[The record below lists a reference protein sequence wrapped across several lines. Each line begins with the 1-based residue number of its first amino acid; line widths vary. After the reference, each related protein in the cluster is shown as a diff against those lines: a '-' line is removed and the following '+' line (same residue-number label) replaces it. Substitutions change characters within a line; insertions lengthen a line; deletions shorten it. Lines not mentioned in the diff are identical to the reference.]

1 MAAGGHAARNP
12 IMPTTTLNPLPRI
25 EPQPAFAGIVRANEN
40 FGSGQSRDLEDR
52 INSRFDLLLLQSG
65 LDVSGGVFLLL
76 SVLCG
81 LVCGGAA
88 FVAQENMLTTAVGFA
103 GGAALPLAAALG
115 ARARRQ
121 KQMMNQLPEMVD
133 ELARAAR
140 TGKSIEQCLMQV
152 AIDTAAPLG
161 NELRLCAAKLEL
173 GLSMRAALE
182 ELPHRTG
189 LVTLNV
195 FSMALTV
202 HVNSGGDLVGVLER
216 LSKTVRDRIMYLG
229 RLRAIT
235 AASRATAI
243 LMVVL
248 PPGIL
253 GFFLFRDPDYFTK
266 LFNASWGRGMTLVA
280 VALDILGV
288 IWVLRILKNS
298 QQT

>member
-1 MAAGGHAARNP
+1 
-12 IMPTTTLNPLPRI
+12 MPTTTLANMPRI

-40 FGSGQSRDLEDR
+40 FGSGQGRDLEDR
-52 INSRFDLLLLQSG
+52 LNSKFDLLLLQSG
-65 LDVSGGVFLLL
+65 LEVSGGMFLALCLL
-76 SVLCG
+76 CGVLCG
-81 LVCGGAA
+81 GVAL
-88 FVAQENMLTTAVGFA
+88 VAQENMLTTALGFA
-103 GGAALPLAAALG
+103 AGAVFPLGMALA

-133 ELARAAR
+133 ELARAAG
-140 TGKSIEQCLMQV
+140 TGKSIE
-152 AIDTAAPLG
+152 
-161 NELRLCAAKLEL
+161 LRLCASKLEL
-173 GLSMRAALE
+173 GVSMRAALE
-182 ELPHRTG
+182 DLPRRTG

-195 FSMALTV
+195 FSMALAV
-202 HVNSGGDLVGVLER
+202 HVNSGGDLVSVLER

-229 RLRAIT
+229 RLRAMT

-253 GFFLFRDPDYFTK
+253 AFFLFRDPEYFTK
-266 LFNASWGRGMTLVA
+266 LFSASWGRGMTLVA
-280 VALDILGV
+280 MALDIVGI